1 MRYVLAIAAAVFIY
15 CLLQI
20 GLGAKHSDKRQIRK
34 RLNSIKKIRRS
45 QADSEDENRN
55 DGKLNLSWIRV
66 PVKMEQDLTTS
77 GIKISPQEFAALWG
91 MVAFAVPVLLLL
103 IMRMNLLICLGAA
116 VVGAMLPP
124 IIVKSVRKKRVVK
137 FQNQLGETLLILSN
151 TIRAGLTFERAL
163 LTIAEGLPVPISEEL
178 LRTGGEIQVG
188 TPVETAM
195 DDLAERMQNE
205 DLKLVTSAVLI
216 QKRVGG
222 NLADILEIISGTV
235 KDRIEIKRNV
245 KTLTA
250 QGRISAQIVGV
261 LPLAL
266 IGLVSLVS
274 PTYMV
279 PLFTTSLGTMLL
291 VISVVLEGI
300 GFAIMLKLTDIN
312 Y

>member
-1 MRYVLAIAAAVFIY
+1 MRYVLAIAAAVFVY

-20 GLGAKHSDKRQIRK
+20 GLGAKYSDKRQIRK

-55 DGKLNLSWIRV
+55 GGKLNLSWIRV
-66 PVKMEQDLTTS
+66 PVKIEQDLTTS

-91 MVAFAVPVLLLL
+91 MAAFAVPVLLLM
-103 IMRMNLLICLGAA
+103 MRMGLLICFGAA
-116 VVGAMLPP
+116 VAGAMLPP
-124 IIVKSVRKKRVVK
+124 VIVKGVRKKRVMK

-188 TPVETAM
+188 TPIETAM

-235 KDRIEIKRNV
+235 KDRIEIKRKV

-250 QGRISAQIVGV
+250 QGRASAQIVGV

-266 IGLVSLVS
+266 IVLVSMVS

-279 PLFTTSLGTMLL
+279 PLFTTSLGIILL

-300 GFAIMLKLTDIN
+300 GFAIMLKMTNIN

>member
-1 MRYVLAIAAAVFIY
+1 MKYLLAISAAVFIY
-15 CLLQI
+15 CLLRS
-20 GLGAKHSDKRQIRK
+20 GLGAKDDEKRQIQK
-34 RLNSIKKIRRS
+34 RLNNIKKLRRS
-45 QADSEDENRN
+45 QVDSEDEKKN
-55 DGKLNLSWIRV
+55 GWKVNLSWIRI
-66 PVKMEQDLTTS
+66 PVRIEQDLMTS

-91 MVAFAVPVLLLL
+91 MAVFVLPVLLL
-103 IMRMNLLICLGAA
+103 MVGMGFLICFGAA
-116 VVGAMLPP
+116 VAGALLPP
-124 IIVKSVRKKRVVK
+124 VLVRGVRKKRVEK

-188 TPVETAM
+188 ASIETAM

-235 KDRIEIKRNV
+235 KDRIEIKRKI

-250 QGRISAQIVGV
+250 QGRVSAQVVGI
-261 LPLAL
+261 LPLGL
-266 IGLVSLVS
+266 IGIISMS
-274 PTYMV
+274 TPSYMV
-279 PLFTTSLGTMLL
+279 PLFTTSLGITLL
-291 VISVVLEGI
+291 VIAAVLEVI
-300 GFAIMLKLTDIN
+300 GFFIMMKMTDIN